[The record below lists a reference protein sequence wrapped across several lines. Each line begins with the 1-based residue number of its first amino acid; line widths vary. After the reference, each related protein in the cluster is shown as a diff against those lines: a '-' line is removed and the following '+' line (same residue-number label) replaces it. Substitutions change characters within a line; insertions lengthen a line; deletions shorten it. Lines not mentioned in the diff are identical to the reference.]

1 MNDVVVDVPPREKPE
16 QHPAAV
22 GQSAAKATPAQPSS
36 SAASTGPPAWLRRL
50 GSLLVPVLILAAA
63 IGGMGYLQALK
74 QPPPEKSDVVIPPL
88 VNVAAVE
95 SGDQPF
101 HIRLDGTVTSKEDV
115 PVTAEIAGRLLT
127 PAEVEGLLKKLADEI
142 AAAQREAADRAAA
155 DPAAEEIAGPPAH
168 SILKLDLPVDVRG
181 GRHVQAGDVLF
192 VVDPRRYFL
201 EVRRLESEVRQ
212 AQSQLRQLVDEEK
225 NQEALQK
232 IAAKEVELAAKEEQ
246 RVLRL
251 LEMRRVND
259 ADYDQAVLALKRAEN
274 LLQQVDNA
282 LNLIPARKAG
292 AQAMLE
298 LNQAKLDLARLD
310 LQFAV
315 IRAPVSGV
323 ISELSV
329 EENAFVQPGQALA
342 KVQDTSAVE
351 VAVSL
356 RQDDV
361 PWLDLMDRDAAQNP
375 NEIPRVAAEVIQEG
389 RGVWEGREFRWHGF
403 TSRYDAKGV
412 NELTRTYPAFIE
424 VPFNADQ
431 PRIDGMAFGPEMPVR
446 GRDVVVEIG
455 VTPQASGL
463 LRVPEAALQPRAQ
476 NWAVWSVRESAGE
489 GGSRYLVQEH
499 PVQVVRWVASDDGN
513 VQSASSHALVRQ
525 IDRSSGGG
533 EGEGSRARA
542 LLSVGDRLVV
552 PPFPIMV
559 NGIEVRVEQPAD
571 SP

>member
-1 MNDVVVDVPPREKPE
+1 MNDVAVQAPPREKSQVQP
-16 QHPAAV
+16 PAA
-22 GQSAAKATPAQPSS
+22 
-36 SAASTGPPAWLRRL
+36 GPPPWLRRV
-50 GSLLVPVLILAAA
+50 GAMLVPTVILAVA
-63 IGGMGYLQALK
+63 IGGMVFLQGLK
-74 QPPPEKSDVVIPPL
+74 QPPPEKNDAVIPPL
-88 VNVAAVE
+88 VNVAPVE
-95 SGDQPF
+95 SGDQAF
-101 HIRLDGTVTSKEDV
+101 NIRLDGTVVAKEDV

-127 PAEVEGLLKKLADEI
+127 PADVGDLQKRLADEV
-142 AAAQREAADRAAA
+142 AAAELRASQQSADGL
-155 DPAAEEIAGPPAH
+155 DVVPIPGPPAH
-168 SILKLDLPVDVRG
+168 AILKLDPPVDVRG
-181 GRHVQAGDVLF
+181 GRHVRVGDVLF
-192 VVDPRRYFL
+192 VIDPRRYFL

-212 AQSQLRQLVDEEK
+212 AQSQLQQVEDEVE
-225 NQEALQK
+225 NQTALQK
-232 IAAKEVELAAKEEQ
+232 IAAKEVELAKKEEQ
-246 RVLRL
+246 RVLSL
-251 LEMRRVND
+251 LENRRVNE

-361 PWLDLMDRDAAQNP
+361 PWLDLMDREAAQNP
-375 NEIPRVAAEVIQEG
+375 NEIPRVAAEVVQEG

-476 NWAVWSVRESAGE
+476 NWAVWSVGESSGE
-489 GGSRYLVQEH
+489 GGKRYLVQEH
-499 PVQVVRWVASDDGN
+499 PVQVVRWVAGDAAGN
-513 VQSASSHALVRQ
+513 VQSAASHALVRE
-525 IDRSSGGG
+525 INRSSGGG

-542 LLSVGDRLVV
+542 PLSVGDRLVV